1 MRTIN
6 AHRKLCLQKG
16 SKRVFLGT
24 IPPALDRENKNKR
37 NNITNIAVHRIKSPK
52 HSSLEWFGF
61 DLPLNSGLI
70 AIIGNKGSGKSALS
84 DIIGQLC
91 KCTTMS
97 KATFLNDKRFRKA
110 PNNYATDY
118 LATVTWGDGHVS
130 KIGLDVEDYGT
141 IIEDAQYLP
150 QQYIEDVCND
160 MGSEFQTE
168 IDRVIFSYVDTTE
181 RGKATNL
188 RELVDNRS
196 ATIGLQIEGIQKEIA
211 AINNQIIKLETKMT
225 SAYSKCISD
234 SLKKMQETLD
244 RHEKT
249 KPKEVK
255 KPAPSEENEEYQKQL
270 NVLNESIESL
280 HVRIGQTRSELTLIN
295 TYIEDTKEL
304 IAKIELIDRDTY
316 KKIKKM
322 DRETLTKFILQYGDQ
337 KGKHIIH
344 KGYGMVL

>member
-1 MRTIN
+1 M
-6 AHRKLCLQKG
+6 
-16 SKRVFLGT
+16 
-24 IPPALDRENKNKR
+24 
-37 NNITNIAVHRIKSPK
+37 HRIKSPK

-304 IAKIELIDRDTY
+304 IAKIELIEQSIQEIQVLVDSFFEKHGLQDTDHN
-316 KKIKKM
+316 M
-322 DRETLTKFILQYGDQ
+322 TLISPLTES
-337 KGKHIIH
+337 
-344 KGYGMVL
+344 

>member
-1 MRTIN
+1 MRTI
-6 AHRKLCLQKG
+6 
-16 SKRVFLGT
+16 
-24 IPPALDRENKNKR
+24 
-37 NNITNIAVHRIKSPK
+37 
-52 HSSLEWFGF
+52 
-61 DLPLNSGLI
+61 
-70 AIIGNKGSGKSALS
+70 IIGDIHGYSGALR
-84 DIIGQLC
+84 LLLEN
-91 KCTTMS
+91 T
-97 KATFLNDKRFRKA
+97 
-110 PNNYATDY
+110 
-118 LATVTWGDGHVS
+118 
-130 KIGLDVEDYGT
+130 
-141 IIEDAQYLP
+141 AQYLP

-304 IAKIELIDRDTY
+304 IAKIELIEQSIQEIQVLVDSFFEKHGLQDTDHN
-316 KKIKKM
+316 M
-322 DRETLTKFILQYGDQ
+322 TLISPLTES
-337 KGKHIIH
+337 
-344 KGYGMVL
+344 